1 MQNSVFKAEVK
12 AKVIALPA
20 QEWIKSEIPT
30 LTSLALQDSSQ
41 RMNLL
46 AVFYIVYLFAFISL
60 FPALP
65 IWVCR
70 AHRIS
75 HGPDWVFTATE
86 QQEKQQEI
94 TIFVFI
100 LFSKLRN

>member
-1 MQNSVFKAEVK
+1 MQNRVFKAEVK

-30 LTSLALQDSSQ
+30 LASFALKDSSW

-46 AVFYIVYLFAFISL
+46 VMLGWFLWFLGGLFCCVFFLNLSPY
-60 FPALP
+60 ALP

-70 AHRIS
+70 AHSIC
-75 HGPDWVFTATE
+75 HGPDWVFTGIE
-86 QQEKQQEI
+86 QH
-94 TIFVFI
+94 
-100 LFSKLRN
+100 